1 MRASN
6 WPLGARGMTGAVVD
20 DNSSTRRLR
29 RNIQRTSSAPGYI
42 PASARMGP
50 QSPPVI
56 RLLWEAYSSSPGRV
70 RNKKGGR
77 KLWWPP
83 GHHFQWS
90 QEIGGEGEASEDG
103 VPITASSS
111 AIPDYK
117 SIKPPRVT
125 EAWVRVP
132 WGAEEMEPTR
142 HLARENRIPTGWRGG
157 WEGPGGRKCLWLS
170 KDYQAS
176 WPRIPEWPWD

>member
-1 MRASN
+1 
-6 WPLGARGMTGAVVD
+6 MTGAVVD

-132 WGAEEMEPTR
+132 WGAEEVEACWTLSRRKSDSNRLERWVGRARGQEVPR
-142 HLARENRIPTGWRGG
+142 AEQRPSGQLA
-157 WEGPGGRKCLWLS
+157 S
-170 KDYQAS
+170 DS
-176 WPRIPEWPWD
+176 